1 MLRFLVLPPDFS
13 TLNWKSVLVFQL
25 DQFCE
30 MLSGSDHKHCGLP
43 LINKPGAN
51 VWLKSLNESEEIEA
65 LHRQWKM
72 LALKWRS
79 ALKNCSTQLT
89 RMFKQMSLNI
99 SELLGAL
106 YLLSPWIFCH
116 TLSFIVHFIVLA
128 VWWGL
133 LFSLLMA
140 SYSIGQL
147 IFFSSQCCKVS
158 RPRVSLAIRAISAKV
173 TLLGGPLTSWS
184 QKAGG
189 QRFFTVFLSS
199 LPQAHLSFLDYK
211 FVSGLISVCC
221 KLIAVELLSKCLYIW
236 GTEPKICVK
245 GLIDLLCPMFI

>member
-79 ALKNCSTQLT
+79 ALKNCSTQWT
-89 RMFKQMSLNI
+89 WMFKQMSLNI
-99 SELLGAL
+99 SELLGAF
-106 YLLSPWIFCH
+106 YLLSPWIF
-116 TLSFIVHFIVLA
+116 LSYSFIYVL
-128 VWWGL
+128 
-133 LFSLLMA
+133 F
-140 SYSIGQL
+140 
-147 IFFSSQCCKVS
+147 
-158 RPRVSLAIRAISAKV
+158 
-173 TLLGGPLTSWS
+173 PL
-184 QKAGG
+184 
-189 QRFFTVFLSS
+189 
-199 LPQAHLSFLDYK
+199 H
-211 FVSGLISVCC
+211 
-221 KLIAVELLSKCLYIW
+221 LIAVFYCISSMMGAVVFSLNDFLQYRSAYLL
-236 GTEPKICVK
+236 
-245 GLIDLLCPMFI
+245 